1 MHMFGIVTLSL
12 FILSWIGAA
21 GSWTVAAYSS
31 IRAWTDGSS
40 ALVERSRSRALKAG
54 GVAATFIVTGFLA
67 GMASG
72 LFNHL
77 HV

>member
-1 MHMFGIVTLSL
+1 MHMFAIVTLSL

-21 GSWTVAAYSS
+21 GSWLVAAYAAT
-31 IRAWTDGSS
+31 RAWTDGSF

-54 GVAATFIVTGFLA
+54 AVSATFIVTGLLA
-67 GMASG
+67 GMAGG
-72 LFNHL
+72 LFDHL